1 MAISSIG
8 PAFERLCT
16 ASRPR
21 TIRTIREFAEQEF
34 IIPKGKLR
42 GTRWRAD
49 TSPFQGLLLDQMTH
63 LQLHE
68 SDRRRWRTFAVT
80 GCVQSG
86 KSLVAFVLPIMYHLF
101 EIVEPVIVG
110 VPNIDEIGRDK
121 WNNEILPAIQASRYS
136 RFLPDRGDGS
146 RGGFGSEIRF
156 TNGAT
161 LKFMSGSGGD
171 EKRSSYTAR
180 VLVATEVDKMDTAG
194 EVSRE
199 ADPISQLLGRLRSYR
214 PEERI
219 AYLECTV
226 SIKEGCIW
234 QQYSQGSQGRIAKQ
248 CPHCLAWVTPE
259 REHLI
264 GFEGATN
271 EFEAERLGR
280 FVCPECAETIT
291 EAERREMNNHS
302 ILVHRGQQ
310 VEADGTVSGELP
322 PTYTLGYRWNGF
334 DNHSQL
340 TVAGLSVDE
349 WRAAEAEDEEAAK
362 KNVLQYIWATPYEPP
377 EFDLRP
383 LRYTEV
389 RERHSEERLGR
400 DVVPDD
406 TTAFV
411 AAIDCGKRWL
421 HWGVCAWRPESRGQL
436 VAYGAWENPPC
447 EGDEAR
453 HAAVAILAGLEQL
466 RDKILL
472 AGFESRDGRV
482 WLPQQVLVDAGY
494 QPEAIYAFA
503 AEPES
508 DDRFRPTIGR
518 GSNQHDKRYRHYS
531 HPKKTSSEIVLIG
544 EEYHIAY
551 DQERA
556 AFRLETNADHWKVQ
570 LFHALQ
576 APQGGRGALEF
587 YRSTNPREHN
597 TLAKHL
603 AAERPV
609 ETFVPGRGRVT
620 QWVTVSDTNHYLD
633 VLYMCCVAGHLT
645 GVRVIGQPEAP
656 MQETEIKG
664 SVVTMPDGRPFVA
677 RR

>member
-1 MAISSIG
+1 M
-8 PAFERLCT
+8 
-16 ASRPR
+16 
-21 TIRTIREFAEQEF
+21 
-34 IIPKGKLR
+34 IPKGKLR

-49 TSPFQGLLLDQMTH
+49 TSPFQGLLLDQMEH
-63 LQLHE
+63 LQIHE
-68 SDRRRWRTFAVT
+68 SHRRRWRTFAVT

-121 WNNEILPAIQASRYS
+121 WTNEIKPAIAASRYA

-146 RGGFGSEIRF
+146 RGGFASEIRF
-156 TNGAT
+156 KNGAT

-180 VLVATEVDKMDTAG
+180 VLIATEVDKMDTAG
-194 EVSRE
+194 ETSRE
-199 ADPISQLLGRLRSYR
+199 ADPISQLLGRLRSYL
-214 PEERI
+214 PEERV

-234 QQYSQGSQGRIAKQ
+234 QQYLAGSQSRIVKP
-248 CPHCLAWVTPE
+248 CPHCNQYVTPE
-259 REHLI
+259 REHLV
-264 GFEGATN
+264 GFEAATN
-271 EFEAERLGR
+271 EFEAEQLGR
-280 FVCPECAETIT
+280 FSCPDCGEMITPEERRAMCAE
-291 EAERREMNNHS
+291 S
-302 ILVHRGQQ
+302 VLVHRGQ
-310 VEADGTVSGELP
+310 EILSDGTITGTLP

-334 DNHSQL
+334 DNHAQL
-340 TVAGLSVDE
+340 TVGGLAGDE

-362 KNVLQYIWATPYEPP
+362 KYVLQYVWAWPYEPP

-383 LRYTEV
+383 LLYTEV
-389 RERHSEERLGR
+389 RERQADERFGR

-406 TTAFV
+406 ATAFV
-411 AAIDCGKRWL
+411 GAIDCGKHWL
-421 HWGVCAWRPESRGQL
+421 HWGVVAWRPDSRGQL

-447 EGDEAR
+447 EGDEAE
-453 HAAVAILAGLEQL
+453 HAATAILGGLQRL
-466 RDKILL
+466 RDKILM
-472 AGFESRDGRV
+472 AGFQSRDGRLWV
-482 WLPQQVLVDAGY
+482 PQQVLVDSGY

-518 GSNQHDKRYRHYS
+518 GSNHHDKRYRSYR
-531 HPKKTSSEIVLIG
+531 HPKKTSAEIVLIG
-544 EEYHIAY
+544 EEYFITY
-551 DQERA
+551 DQERS
-556 AFRLETNADHWKVQ
+556 AFRLESNADHWKVQ

-576 APQGGRGALEF
+576 APQGARGALEF

-603 AAERPV
+603 TAEKPL
-609 ETFVPGRGRVT
+609 ETFIPGRGRVT
-620 QWVTVSDTNHYLD
+620 QWVTVKETNHYLD

-645 GVRVIGQPEAP
+645 GVRVIDAPEQPE
-656 MQETEIKG
+656 QETLIER
-664 SVVTMPDGRPFVA
+664 SVVTQPDGRPFVA
-677 RR
+677 KR